1 MVCSS
6 RKGTEETASFLL
18 SSGGSRGYVGSA
30 AQAAALAR
38 AATQLENRQLCQAVQ
53 GGLAFHHGNLSAQD
67 RAIIEALF
75 LDRAIAVRFET
86 PDLTIIM

>member
-1 MVCSS
+1 M
-6 RKGTEETASFLL
+6 
-18 SSGGSRGYVGSA
+18 GSA

-38 AATQLENRQLCQAVQ
+38 AATQLENKQLCQAVQ

-75 LDRAIAVRFET
+75 LERAIAVSFENSH
-86 PDLTIIM
+86 LTVTM